1 MTSGRLSAESAL
13 NLELIKRYHRWLD
26 VQEYSF
32 ETKRFYTRVA
42 SCFSRYTGR
51 ASVVRANHF
60 DIRDFLASVARQG
73 HIRFTLKHE
82 LHALRVFFDFLNMGG
97 LVPWVAP
104 RFVEIRAPIPRVPRY
119 LSEQQ
124 IRRVFDAARNA
135 RERALV
141 ELLYGSGIRPG
152 ELVSVR
158 IEDIDFAAGRILVK
172 GKRGTRYVLFGRSAA
187 RALRRYLASR
197 TSGFAFADGRP
208 AQQICTYP
216 GSNGGWRCR
225 WKIYDDQGQF
235 VRHQSAFIGEKY
247 KLDRASALSRFKR
260 MARDSD
266 LSRKPGLRQLAADSI
281 TSTLKHI
288 GARVG
293 IPLSAYR
300 LRHSFA
306 THMLDRGA
314 DIRVIQ
320 ELLGH
325 GRISSTQVYAQ
336 VSKANLV
343 STFRRCH
350 PLA

>member
-1 MTSGRLSAESAL
+1 VASGKFSDESAL
-13 NLELIKRYHRWLD
+13 NLELIKRYHRWLE

-32 ETKRFYTRVA
+32 ETRRFYTRVA
-42 SCFSRYTGR
+42 GSFGRYMGR
-51 ASVVRANHF
+51 ASLVLANHF
-60 DIRDFLASVARQG
+60 DIRDFLVSAARQG

-97 LVPWVAP
+97 MVPWVAP
-104 RFVEIRAPIPRVPRY
+104 RFVKIRTPIPRVPRY

-124 IRRVFDAARNA
+124 VRRVFDAARNP
-135 RERALV
+135 RERAMV

-158 IEDIDFAAGRILVK
+158 IQDIDFTAGRILVQ

-187 RALRRYLASR
+187 RALRKYLAGR
-197 TSGFAFADGRP
+197 TGGFAFADGRP

-216 GSNGGWRCR
+216 GSAGGWRCR
-225 WKIYDDQGQF
+225 WKIYDDQGRF
-235 VRHQSAFIGEKY
+235 VRHQSAFIGEKC
-247 KLDRASALSRFKR
+247 KFDRARALSMFKR
-260 MARDSD
+260 MAKASD
-266 LSRKPGLRQLAADSI
+266 LSRKTGLRQLAPDSI
-281 TSTLKHI
+281 TSTLKQL

-306 THMLDRGA
+306 THMLDHGA

-336 VSKANLV
+336 VSKTNLV
-343 STFRRCH
+343 NTFRRCH

>member
-1 MTSGRLSAESAL
+1 MDSGRLSDGSAL
-13 NLELIKRYHRWLD
+13 NQELLKRFHRWLE
-26 VQEYSF
+26 VQEYAL
-32 ETKRFYTRVA
+32 ETRRFYTRVA
-42 SCFSRYTGR
+42 ANFSDYMGR
-51 ASVVRANHF
+51 ASVVDANHF
-60 DIRDFLASVARQG
+60 DIRDFLANGARRG
-73 HIRFTLKHE
+73 LIRFTLKHE

-104 RFVEIRAPIPRVPRY
+104 RFVKIRTPIPRVPRY

-124 IRRVFDAARNA
+124 VRRVLDAARNP

-158 IEDIDFAAGRILVK
+158 VEDIDFAAGRILVQ
-172 GKRGTRYVLFGRSAA
+172 GKRGTRYVLFGRSAGK
-187 RALRRYLASR
+187 ALRKYLGDR
-197 TSGFAFADGRP
+197 RKGFAFADGRP

-216 GSNGGWRCR
+216 GSTGGWRCR
-225 WKIYDDQGQF
+225 WKVYDERGRF
-235 VRHQSAFIGEKY
+235 VRHESAFIGERR
-247 KLDRASALSRFKR
+247 KLDRARALASFKR
-260 MARDSD
+260 MAKISD
-266 LSRKPGLRQLAADSI
+266 LSRKPGLRQLTPDSI
-281 TSTLKHI
+281 TTTLKHI

-293 IPLSAYR
+293 LPLSAYR

-325 GRISSTQVYAQ
+325 WRISSTQVYTQ

>member
-1 MTSGRLSAESAL
+1 VDGSAL
-13 NLELIKRYHRWLD
+13 NLELVKRYQRWLV
-26 VQEYSF
+26 VQEYSS

-42 SCFSRYTGR
+42 SSFCQYMGR
-51 ASVVRANHF
+51 ASVVGANHF
-60 DIRDFLASVARQG
+60 DVRDFLASGARRG

-82 LHALRVFFDFLNMGG
+82 LHALRIFFDFLNMGG

-104 RFVEIRAPIPRVPRY
+104 RFVKIRRPIPRVPRY

-124 IRRVFDAARNA
+124 VRRIFDAARNP

-152 ELVSVR
+152 ELVSIR
-158 IEDIDFAAGRILVK
+158 IEDIDFTAKRILVH
-172 GKRGTRYVLFGRSAA
+172 GKRGTRYVLFGGSAA
-187 RALRRYLASR
+187 RALRTYLGSR
-197 TSGFAFADGRP
+197 STGFAFADGRP

-216 GSNGGWRCR
+216 GVTGGWRCR
-225 WKIYDDQGQF
+225 WKVYDDRGRF
-235 VRHQSAFIGEKY
+235 VRHQSAFIGEKC
-247 KLDRASALSRFKR
+247 KLDRARALSRFKR
-260 MARDSD
+260 IAKASD
-266 LSRKPGLRQLAADSI
+266 LSRKPGLRQLTPDSI
-281 TSTLKHI
+281 TNTLKQI

-293 IPLSAYR
+293 IPLSPYR

-306 THMLDRGA
+306 THMLDHGA

-336 VSKANLV
+336 VSKENLV
-343 STFRRCH
+343 GTFRRCH